1 MQKLYYI
8 DDQVLESMKNE
19 ANENLA
25 LYQQAEPW
33 CLDLL
38 ETSLDEIEKPVEL
51 KIEPGDNGKND
62 LANAILLYEA
72 MKDIP
77 FSVATNENFWAFL
90 THTVYW
96 DYMRNRWSIEDAQQ
110 DEVSYIHTRY
120 MFSTKNKRFYRNGL
134 SRLWFYAALTY
145 DAENLENPYFYTELM
160 LKNQDLA
167 GLILETTSVSRN
179 FTALKATLEIIKRID
194 ELESNQEIE
203 KIKGKRDFIRDVMKK
218 INFIGAITIWD
229 SLSHEE
235 SVEKLWKM
243 VSKDLNALSLK

>member
-8 DDQVLESMKNE
+8 DEQVLELMKNE
-19 ANENLA
+19 ADKNLE
-25 LYQQAEPW
+25 LYKQGQPW
-33 CLDLL
+33 CEELL
-38 ETSLDEIEKPVEL
+38 EVELQEIVKPIEL
-51 KIEPGDNGKND
+51 KIEAGDKGKND

-72 MKDIP
+72 MKNLP
-77 FSVATNENFWAFL
+77 YSVATNENFWAFL

-96 DYMRNRWSIEDAQQ
+96 DYMRNRWPIEDAQQ
-110 DEVSYIHTRY
+110 DEISYIHTRY

-145 DAENLENPYFYTELM
+145 DETNEENPYFYTELM
-160 LKNQDLA
+160 MKNQDLA

-179 FTALKATLEIIKRID
+179 FKALKATLEIIKRLD
-194 ELESNQEIE
+194 ELEAAEEIE
-203 KIKGKRDFIRDVMKK
+203 KIKGKREFIRDVMKK

-235 SVEKLWKM
+235 AVEKLWKM
-243 VSKDLNALSLK
+243 VSRDIWLIVK